1 MSRLISRYFDAAC
14 LARQARRRQAWGV
27 QGSGAE
33 EAGMGSERF
42 RLRMTGEVADFRR
55 LVKALGLG
63 SNA

>member
-1 MSRLISRYFDAAC
+1 M
-14 LARQARRRQAWGV
+14 